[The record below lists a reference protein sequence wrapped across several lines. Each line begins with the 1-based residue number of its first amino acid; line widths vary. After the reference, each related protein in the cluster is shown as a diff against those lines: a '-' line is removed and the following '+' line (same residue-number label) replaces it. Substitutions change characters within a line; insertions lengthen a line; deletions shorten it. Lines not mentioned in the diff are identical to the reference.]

1 MSYEGRS
8 PIKDVVRSVVMSAAM
23 VSPGLLAA
31 CAGPQTANPIPVPLD
46 PLGGPDAGGTTGLD
60 PNSVDAAAGTNPIA
74 VDPTSP
80 PTVPTAPPTAT
91 VRPRTPPTGT
101 QMPTRGFAGAARARS

>member
-31 CAGPQTANPIPVPLD
+31 CAGPQTGNPIPVPLD
-46 PLGGPDAGGTTGLD
+46 PLGGADGGTSGADPNGLD
-60 PNSVDAAAGTNPIA
+60 AATGSSPIA

-101 QMPTRGFAGAARARS
+101 QMPTRGFAGAVRARS